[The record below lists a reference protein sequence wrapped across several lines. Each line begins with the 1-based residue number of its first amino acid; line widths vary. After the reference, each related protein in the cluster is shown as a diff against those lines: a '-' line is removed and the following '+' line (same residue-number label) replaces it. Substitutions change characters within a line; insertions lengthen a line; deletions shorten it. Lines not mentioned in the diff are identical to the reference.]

1 VGRRT
6 DLGNDLIGCEGEE
19 VVAQGTAEAAGS
31 GCFVVGHSW
40 EALIGRGPHK

>member
-6 DLGNDLIGCEGEE
+6 DLGNDLIGCEGEG
-19 VVAQGTAEAAGS
+19 VAQATAEAAGC

-40 EALIGRGPHK
+40 EAWIGRGSHK